1 MWSAKYD
8 KNSAADMEFVKSVK
22 RDEDRLISQTWSR
35 LVEEL
40 KDW

>member
-1 MWSAKYD
+1 
-8 KNSAADMEFVKSVK
+8 MEFVKSVK

-40 KDW
+40 DVS